1 MKKYEKTFLNK
12 LFDFLLNFLYIY
24 WITKDDPLYH
34 TLDIFLL
41 QFFNTLLICISII
54 LDISNII

>member
-24 WITKDDPLYH
+24 WITKDDLLYH